1 MEKIDEFIKKLESN
15 KTTPSERKSFIES
28 LTKDEFI
35 YFLTK
40 DFTLDNHLAEMI
52 QLVTGTSIKPE
63 IDQDS
68 IDARTNMF
76 DEFLSSTKNQI
87 KRLTKK
93 EIKELL
99 SKIKTQYVTI
109 KNMLLEQLIN
119 DIHKTNNELDIN
131 SLIDFK
137 HRIETR
143 KITYEEIR
151 SRLLKLT
158 KEEFSFLIC
167 IGNQET
173 DIFAHSFGIYEK
185 EFSKVIESHAEV
197 IAEFIECYTEEE
209 IEELIPVV
217 SE

>member
-93 EIKELL
+93 EIK
-99 SKIKTQYVTI
+99 K
-109 KNMLLEQLIN
+109 
-119 DIHKTNNELDIN
+119 
-131 SLIDFK
+131 
-137 HRIETR
+137 
-143 KITYEEIR
+143 
-151 SRLLKLT
+151 
-158 KEEFSFLIC
+158 
-167 IGNQET
+167 
-173 DIFAHSFGIYEK
+173 
-185 EFSKVIESHAEV
+185 
-197 IAEFIECYTEEE
+197 
-209 IEELIPVV
+209 
-217 SE
+217 